1 MSSQAWLNSYAF
13 ITPLSV
19 SPKDEF
25 YTENYTTL
33 LLGFDVSCPA
43 PHDDLLEATDDL
55 LEASC
60 EAIQA
65 TTNT

>member
-1 MSSQAWLNSYAF
+1 M
-13 ITPLSV
+13 TPLSV

-65 TTNT
+65 TTNA